1 MTIGPHSCSSTSA
14 RIAVAGRIHGSQIA
28 AAVLLVLAGCAS
40 SPLTAVPPSG
50 DGVELPATW
59 SATKLHTAGLPD
71 TAAAP
76 LTDWWLRFDDP
87 LLDTL
92 VRRAL
97 QANTSVKTAQ
107 AALLQAQALRDEAA
121 AALWPTLGAT
131 ASAQQGTAD
140 GHRTGN
146 VVQAGVS
153 ASWVP
158 DVFGAHRSALAASR
172 ATVQASAASAG
183 DVQGTIAAEVAL
195 SYVVL
200 RSGQARLAIA
210 GDNLA
215 SQEETLQITQWRQQA
230 GLATLLDVEQQRAAV
245 EQTRALVPA
254 QQAGIAQAQHAL
266 AVLCG
271 RPPGGLADLLT
282 PPRAV
287 PQDTADF
294 TPDIPAQTLRQ
305 RADVRAAEYQVSAAW
320 ARVAQADAARF
331 PGFALGGSLGSSA
344 ATLGALT
351 QGASIVGSL
360 LASVSLPLFDA
371 GAARAEVRAQQAAFE
386 QARLAYQATV
396 LAALQDVEDALA
408 ALRGDRAR
416 LLSLRTA
423 AASAAEA
430 AKLARQQYASG
441 LVDFQTVLLTQRT
454 QLGTQDSVASANA
467 DVSSDQIRLFKALGG
482 GWREDGDLG
491 APTAA
496 ALAARTSPP

>member
-1 MTIGPHSCSSTSA
+1 MPESGLRRWRGQSRGRLRRGPFSMMLSRCLRNRQRCTRSLRPVPIRRRARELASGVRHGRLGPIAKRSAAVVHAPGSECPRASRQSVRPDLPPGAPDGPPTPEAASFWPTRRHMTIGPHSCSSTSA

-121 AALWPTLGAT
+121 AALWPTLSAT

-305 RADVRAAEYQVSAAW
+305 RADVRAG
-320 ARVAQADAARF
+320 AR
-331 PGFALGGSLGSSA
+331 
-344 ATLGALT
+344 
-351 QGASIVGSL
+351 
-360 LASVSLPLFDA
+360 
-371 GAARAEVRAQQAAFE
+371 
-386 QARLAYQATV
+386 
-396 LAALQDVEDALA
+396 
-408 ALRGDRAR
+408 
-416 LLSLRTA
+416 
-423 AASAAEA
+423 
-430 AKLARQQYASG
+430 
-441 LVDFQTVLLTQRT
+441 
-454 QLGTQDSVASANA
+454 
-467 DVSSDQIRLFKALGG
+467 
-482 GWREDGDLG
+482 
-491 APTAA
+491 
-496 ALAARTSPP
+496 